1 MVHNKK
7 SIPSFKEHK
16 SMKRLLCFLSV
27 FVAITVYSTM
37 SIAQEITKPPVAKK
51 EPKVLKIHG
60 YEITDNYAW
69 LRDRSDKKNPEIIK
83 YLEAEN
89 AYTESHMGQ
98 HKAFADNLYKEMLG
112 RIKQTD
118 LSVPVKMGDHW
129 YFNKTEEG
137 KQYPTYFRSKS
148 RDGKD
153 AELLLDQN
161 EMAKGFKYYAFGAFE
176 PSDDGNVLAFSID
189 TTGYRQYTLQFKD
202 LRTGKMLADKI
213 ERVTSTE
220 WSPDGKYLFYSQ
232 EDPVSKRDDKI
243 FRHTVGTTG
252 ADDLVYEEKDVLFSA
267 GIGRSRDKTMFFI
280 NSGAATMNEVR
291 YLSADNATGEWKVI
305 TPRRENLEYSATF
318 DNGEFF
324 ITTNKDAENF
334 KVVRAPLADPSEKNW
349 KDYIPHNPAV
359 KVDGI
364 SFFKD
369 YAVVSEVENGLEY
382 IRVMD
387 LKTRRAPVRIQTPE
401 SVYTMGLSNNAEYDM
416 PFVRY
421 NYASMIT
428 PNSTYEFDFRGRKS
442 ELIKQQE
449 IPSGH
454 DKTQYETTRVWAT
467 ARDGVKV
474 PISIVMKKG
483 TKLDGKAPMLL
494 YAYGSYGASMTPNFS
509 TARFSLVDRGM
520 IYAIA
525 HIRGGSELGEK
536 WRQDGRMFKKMNTFN
551 DFVDSAKWLIANNY
565 TSNDRLVIQ
574 GGSAGGLLM
583 GAVVNQ
589 SPETFKAAIA
599 QVPFVDV
606 MNTMLDETLPLT
618 TGEWIEWGNPN
629 EKKAWD
635 YMIQYSP
642 YDNIKAQKYPNM
654 LIEISLNDSQVPYW
668 EGAKFAARLR
678 ELKTDD
684 NVILLKTNM
693 GAGHGGSS
701 GRYDR
706 LKEVAFDYAYALSQ
720 VGITK

>member
-1 MVHNKK
+1 MRRSPLAAALFVIALGSNA
-7 SIPSFKEHK
+7 SFAQ
-16 SMKRLLCFLSV
+16 V
-27 FVAITVYSTM
+27 TM
-37 SIAQEITKPPVAKK
+37 KPPVAKK

-60 YEITDNYAW
+60 YEIVDNYAW
-69 LRDRSDKKNPEIIK
+69 LRDRNKEKNPEIIK

-89 AYTESHMGQ
+89 AYTDAHMGQ
-98 HKAFADNLYKEMLG
+98 HKQFADNLYKEMLG

-137 KQYPTYFRSKS
+137 KQYPTYLRSKT

-153 AELLLDQN
+153 AEVLLDQN
-161 EMAKGFKYYAFGAFE
+161 EMAKGFKYFAIGAFE
-176 PSDDGNVLAFSID
+176 PSDDGNMLAYSTD

-220 WSPDGKYLFYSQ
+220 WSADGKYLFYSQ

-243 FRHTVGTTG
+243 FRHTVGTTS
-252 ADDLVYEEKDVLFSA
+252 ADELVYEEKDVLFST
-267 GIGRSRDKTMFFI
+267 GIGRSRDKKMFII
-280 NSGAATMNEVR
+280 NSGAATMNEIR
-291 YLSADNATGEWKVI
+291 YLPADNPLGEWKVI
-305 TPRRENLEYSATF
+305 SPRREAHEYSATF
-318 DNGEFF
+318 DNGEFY
-324 ITTNKDAENF
+324 IVTNKDAENF
-334 KVVRAPLADPSEKNW
+334 KVVRAPANDPSEANW
-349 KDYIPHNPAV
+349 KDFIPHNPAI
-359 KVDGI
+359 KVENI
-364 SFFKD
+364 SFFKN
-369 YAVVSEVENGLEY
+369 YAVVSELENGLEY
-382 IRVMD
+382 LKVMD
-387 LKTRRAPVRIQTPE
+387 TKTRRGASRIETPE
-401 SVYTMGLSNNAEYDM
+401 SVYTMGLTQNAEYDT

-421 NYASMIT
+421 NYSSMIT
-428 PNSTYEFDFRGRKS
+428 PNSTYEYYFSNRKS
-442 ELIKQQE
+442 ELVKQQE
-449 IPSGH
+449 IPSGY
-454 DKTQYETTRVWAT
+454 DKAQYETTRVWSVS
-467 ARDGVKV
+467 RDGVKV
-474 PISIVMKKG
+474 PVSIVMKKG
-483 TKLDGKAPMLL
+483 TKLDGKSPMLL

-509 TARFSLVDRGM
+509 TSRLSLVDRGM
-520 IYAIA
+520 IFAIT

-565 TSNDRLVIQ
+565 TAADRLVIQ

-589 SPETFKAAIA
+589 SPQTFKAAIV

-635 YMIQYSP
+635 YMVQYSP
-642 YDNIKAQKYPNM
+642 YENVKAQDYPNM

-668 EGAKFAARLR
+668 EGAKFAAKLR
-678 ELKTDD
+678 EMKTD
-684 NVILLKTNM
+684 NNTILLKTNM

-706 LKEVAFDYAYALSQ
+706 LKEVAFEYAYALSQ

>member
-1 MVHNKK
+1 MQRTL
-7 SIPSFKEHK
+7 SIAASF
-16 SMKRLLCFLSV
+16 FAV
-27 FVAITVYSTM
+27 ITLSTM
-37 SIAQEITKPPVAKK
+37 TIAQETIKPPVAKK

-69 LRDRSDKKNPEIIK
+69 LRDRNKDKNPEIIK

-89 AYTESHMGQ
+89 AYTEAHMGQ
-98 HKAFADNLYKEMLG
+98 HKGLVDTLYKEMLG

-118 LSVPVKMGDHW
+118 LSVPVKMGSYW

-137 KQYPTYFRSKS
+137 KQYPTYFRSKT

-153 AELLLDQN
+153 SELLLDQN
-161 EMAKGFKYYAFGAFE
+161 EMAKDFKYFAIGAFE
-176 PSDDGNVLAFSID
+176 PSDDGNVLAFSTD

-202 LRTGKMLADKI
+202 LRTGKLLADKI

-243 FRHTVGTTG
+243 FRHTVGTTD
-252 ADDLVYEEKDVLFSA
+252 ADVLVYEEKDVLFSA
-267 GIGRSRDKTMFFI
+267 GIGRSRDKKMFFI

-291 YLSADNATGEWKVI
+291 YLPADNPTGEWKVI
-305 TPRRENLEYSATF
+305 TPRRENHEYVATF

-334 KVVRAPLADPSEKNW
+334 KVVRAPLSDPSEANW
-349 KDYIPHNPAV
+349 KDFIAHNPAI
-359 KVDGI
+359 KVESI

-369 YAVVSEVENGLEY
+369 YAVVSELENGLEY
-382 IRVMD
+382 VKVMD
-387 LKTRRAPVRIQTPE
+387 LKTKRAPVRIETPE
-401 SVYTMGLSNNAEYDM
+401 TVYTMGLTSNAEYDM

-428 PNSTYEFDFRGRKS
+428 PNSTYEFDFRTRKS
-442 ELIKQQE
+442 ELVKQQE

-467 ARDGVKV
+467 SRDGVKV
-474 PISIVMKKG
+474 PISLVMKKG

-494 YAYGSYGASMTPNFS
+494 YAYGSYGASMTPGFS

-536 WRQDGRMFKKMNTFN
+536 WRQEGRMFKKVNTFN
-551 DFVDSAKWLIANNY
+551 DFVDSAKWLIANKY
-565 TSNDRLVIQ
+565 TSSDRLVIQ

-589 SPETFKAAIA
+589 APDLFKAAIA

-606 MNTMLDETLPLT
+606 MNTMIDDTLPLT
-618 TGEWIEWGNPN
+618 TGEWIEWGNPRDD
-629 EKKAWD
+629 KKVWD
-635 YMIQYSP
+635 YMFSYSP
-642 YDNIKAQKYPNM
+642 Y
-654 LIEISLNDSQVPYW
+654 
-668 EGAKFAARLR
+668 
-678 ELKTDD
+678 
-684 NVILLKTNM
+684 
-693 GAGHGGSS
+693 
-701 GRYDR
+701 
-706 LKEVAFDYAYALSQ
+706 
-720 VGITK
+720 